1 MRGVLIMPSITSSEK
16 GFFMEEGGRQLAEI
30 TYTLV
35 DENTLSI
42 DHTYVSE
49 VLRGQGIAKQLVE
62 KVIDKARA
70 ENKKIIPICGYAQ
83 ALFKNNEEYEEVLKP
98 GSL

>member
-1 MRGVLIMPSITSSEK
+1 MRSIKSGEK
-16 GFFMEEGGRQLAEI
+16 GFFIEEGGRQLAEI
-30 TYTLV
+30 TYTPV

-49 VLRGQGIAKQLVE
+49 ELRGQGIAKQLVE
-62 KVIDKARA
+62 KVIDKARG
-70 ENKKIIPICGYAQ
+70 ENKKIIPICSYAQ
-83 ALFKNNEEYEEVLKP
+83 TLLKDNKNYEDVLKP